1 MAYVAYK
8 GLKTPDEVLSKIAEF
23 IKTTDLT
30 IVQDLVDDY
39 DIYTASAV
47 DGKKFA
53 FKISHS
59 ESNNKTVENVVVL
72 RSANGTNIFGMTDDS
87 QQNNVVIRD
96 TNGGIGT
103 IVDSQQLKKDIHYEG
118 IGMTVGDAYSATVTW
133 HNQQNTPH
141 VVKSATVLGV
151 FMPITT
157 QVTDISYTLYCNYL
171 KKEEKT
177 LVFSVVRENTFQRQS
192 AHLIVGNLS
201 KYDVWHGG
209 VYFTGSL
216 NGSIND
222 FDMTIKAY
230 KLFEDTYELPEAYT
244 LPVFCQGSKGGT
256 YLQID
261 IDEAPSDFRGNI
273 HWASSFIDKS
283 IGTGKQL
290 AVPVRNSDS
299 GANVPNYYYMQ
310 SKDRLDWG
318 KNNNL
323 LNCITVDLP
332 IYFAVCVDPDVVQ
345 DYACCGYC
353 YGLSYI
359 SLLNF
364 QTGETYH
371 IDKYNSEGLEQVF
384 TMDKRRGWYGFDGFG
399 VYQEIVESTDNNT
412 STDNKDTYSTGVTTT
427 DTTTTTSTTTNTTP
441 STQSTI

>member
-8 GLKTPDEVLSKIAEF
+8 GLKTPDEVISKIAEF

-53 FKISHS
+53 FKISHN

-87 QQNNVVIRD
+87 QQQLNQ
-96 TNGGIGT
+96 
-103 IVDSQQLKKDIHYEG
+103 SQFKKDIHYEG

-141 VVKSATVLGV
+141 VLKSATVLGV

-201 KYDVWHGG
+201 KYDIWHGG

-222 FDMTIKAY
+222 FDMTIEAY
-230 KLFEDTYELPEAYT
+230 KLFEDTYELHEAYT

-345 DYACCGYC
+345 DYAWCGHC

-371 IDKYNSEGLEQVF
+371 IDKYNSESLEQVF

-399 VYQEIVESTDNNT
+399 VNQEIVESTDDNT
-412 STDNKDTYSTGVTTT
+412 STDNKDTYSTGG
-427 DTTTTTSTTTNTTP
+427 TTTNTTP
-441 STQSTI
+441 STQSTT

>member
-8 GLKTPDEVLSKIAEF
+8 GLKTPDEVISKIAEF

-87 QQNNVVIRD
+87 QQNDVVIRD

-141 VVKSATVLGV
+141 VVKSTTVLGV

-192 AHLIVGNLS
+192 AH
-201 KYDVWHGG
+201 
-209 VYFTGSL
+209 
-216 NGSIND
+216 
-222 FDMTIKAY
+222 
-230 KLFEDTYELPEAYT
+230 
-244 LPVFCQGSKGGT
+244 
-256 YLQID
+256 
-261 IDEAPSDFRGNI
+261 
-273 HWASSFIDKS
+273 
-283 IGTGKQL
+283 
-290 AVPVRNSDS
+290 
-299 GANVPNYYYMQ
+299 
-310 SKDRLDWG
+310 
-318 KNNNL
+318 
-323 LNCITVDLP
+323 
-332 IYFAVCVDPDVVQ
+332 
-345 DYACCGYC
+345 
-353 YGLSYI
+353 
-359 SLLNF
+359 
-364 QTGETYH
+364 
-371 IDKYNSEGLEQVF
+371 
-384 TMDKRRGWYGFDGFG
+384 
-399 VYQEIVESTDNNT
+399 
-412 STDNKDTYSTGVTTT
+412 
-427 DTTTTTSTTTNTTP
+427 
-441 STQSTI
+441 

>member
-8 GLKTPDEVLSKIAEF
+8 GLKTPDEVISKIAEF

-53 FKISHS
+53 FKLSHS

-87 QQNNVVIRD
+87 QQQLNQ
-96 TNGGIGT
+96 
-103 IVDSQQLKKDIHYEG
+103 SQFKKDIHYEG
-118 IGMTVGDAYSATVTW
+118 IGMTVGDAYSATATW

-157 QVTDISYTLYCNYL
+157 QDTDISYTLYCNYL

-192 AHLIVGNLS
+192 AHLIVGNLV
-201 KYDVWHGG
+201 KYDIWHGG

-222 FDMTIKAY
+222 FDMAIEAY
-230 KLFEDTYELPEAYT
+230 KLFEDTYELHEAYT

-273 HWASSFIDKS
+273 HWASSFIDKN

-332 IYFAVCVDPDVVQ
+332 IYFAVCVDPDVIQ

-371 IDKYNSEGLEQVF
+371 IDKYNSEDLEQVF
-384 TMDKRRGWYGFDGFG
+384 PMDKRRGWYGFDGFG
-399 VYQEIVESTDNNT
+399 VDQEIVESTEDNT
-412 STDNKDTYSTGVTTT
+412 SN
-427 DTTTTTSTTTNTTP
+427 TTS
-441 STQSTI
+441 STQSTTQDGDIICYVLYQ

>member
-8 GLKTPDEVLSKIAEF
+8 GLKTPDEVISKIAEF

-39 DIYTASAV
+39 DIYTSSAV

-87 QQNNVVIRD
+87 QQQLNQ
-96 TNGGIGT
+96 
-103 IVDSQQLKKDIHYEG
+103 SQFKKDIHYEG

-141 VVKSATVLGV
+141 VVKSETVLGV

-177 LVFSVVRENTFQRQS
+177 LVFSIVRENTFQRQS

-201 KYDVWHGG
+201 KYDIWHGG

-222 FDMTIKAY
+222 FDMTIEAY

-299 GANVPNYYYMQ
+299 GANIPNYYYIQ

-371 IDKYNSEGLEQVF
+371 IDKYNSESLEQVF

-399 VYQEIVESTDNNT
+399 VNQEIVESTDDNT
-412 STDNKDTYSTGVTTT
+412 STE
-427 DTTTTTSTTTNTTP
+427 STT
-441 STQSTI
+441 

>member
-8 GLKTPDEVLSKIAEF
+8 GLKTPDEVISKIAEF

-87 QQNNVVIRD
+87 QQQLNQ
-96 TNGGIGT
+96 
-103 IVDSQQLKKDIHYEG
+103 SQFKKDVYYEG
-118 IGMTVGDAYSATVTW
+118 IGMTVGDAYSTTVTW

-141 VVKSATVLGV
+141 VVKSTTALGV

-201 KYDVWHGG
+201 KYDIWHGG

-222 FDMTIKAY
+222 FDMTIEAY
-230 KLFEDTYELPEAYT
+230 QLFEDTYELHEAYT

-290 AVPVRNSDS
+290 AVPIRDSDS
-299 GANVPNYYYMQ
+299 GANIPNYYYLQ

-318 KNNNL
+318 RNNNL

-371 IDKYNSEGLEQVF
+371 IDKYNSESLEQVF

-399 VYQEIVESTDNNT
+399 VDQEIVESTDDNT
-412 STDNKDTYSTGVTTT
+412 S
-427 DTTTTTSTTTNTTP
+427 NTTP
-441 STQSTI
+441 STQSTT

>member
-87 QQNNVVIRD
+87 QQNDVVIRD

-141 VVKSATVLGV
+141 IVKSATVLGV

-261 IDEAPSDFRGNI
+261 IDEAPSDSRGNI

-299 GANVPNYYYMQ
+299 GANIPNYYYMQ

-345 DYACCGYC
+345 DYACCGHC

-371 IDKYNSEGLEQVF
+371 IDKYNSESLEQVF

-399 VYQEIVESTDNNT
+399 VDQEIVESTDDNT
-412 STDNKDTYSTGVTTT
+412 S
-427 DTTTTTSTTTNTTP
+427 NTTP

>member
-8 GLKTPDEVLSKIAEF
+8 GLKTPDEVISKIAEF

-87 QQNNVVIRD
+87 QQQPNQ
-96 TNGGIGT
+96 
-103 IVDSQQLKKDIHYEG
+103 SQSKKDIHYEG
-118 IGMTVGDAYSATVTW
+118 IGMTVGDAYSATATW

-141 VVKSATVLGV
+141 VVKSTTVLGV

-201 KYDVWHGG
+201 KYDMWHGG

-230 KLFEDTYELPEAYT
+230 KLFEDTYELPKAYT

-299 GANVPNYYYMQ
+299 GANIPNYYYMQ

-332 IYFAVCVDPDVVQ
+332 IYFAVCVDPDVIQ
-345 DYACCGYC
+345 DYACCGHC

-371 IDKYNSEGLEQVF
+371 IDKYNSESLEQVF

-399 VYQEIVESTDNNT
+399 VDQEIEESTDDNT
-412 STDNKDTYSTGVTTT
+412 S
-427 DTTTTTSTTTNTTP
+427 NTTP
-441 STQSTI
+441 STQSTT

>member
-8 GLKTPDEVLSKIAEF
+8 GLKTPDEVISKIAEF

-53 FKISHS
+53 FKLSHS

-87 QQNNVVIRD
+87 QQQLNQ
-96 TNGGIGT
+96 
-103 IVDSQQLKKDIHYEG
+103 SQFKKDIHYEG

-201 KYDVWHGG
+201 KYDIWHGG

-261 IDEAPSDFRGNI
+261 IDEAPSDSRGNI

-283 IGTGKQL
+283 LGTGKQL
-290 AVPVRNSDS
+290 AVPVRNADS
-299 GANVPNYYYMQ
+299 GTNIPNYYYMQ

-371 IDKYNSEGLEQVF
+371 IDKYNSESLEQVF

-399 VYQEIVESTDNNT
+399 VDQEIVESTDENA
-412 STDNKDTYSTGVTTT
+412 S
-427 DTTTTTSTTTNTTP
+427 NTTP
-441 STQSTI
+441 STQSTT

>member
-8 GLKTPDEVLSKIAEF
+8 GLKTPDEVISKIAEF
-23 IKTTDLT
+23 IKTTGLT

-39 DIYTASAV
+39 DIYTASSV

-53 FKISHS
+53 FKLSHS

-87 QQNNVVIRD
+87 QQQLNQ
-96 TNGGIGT
+96 
-103 IVDSQQLKKDIHYEG
+103 SQFKKDIHYEG

-141 VVKSATVLGV
+141 VVKSTTALGV

-201 KYDVWHGG
+201 KYDMWHGG

-222 FDMTIKAY
+222 FDMTIEAY
-230 KLFEDTYELPEAYT
+230 ELFEDTYELPEAYT

-261 IDEAPSDFRGNI
+261 IDEAPSDSRGNI

-290 AVPVRNSDS
+290 AVPVRNADN
-299 GANVPNYYYMQ
+299 GANIPNYYYMQ

-332 IYFAVCVDPDVVQ
+332 IYFAVCVDPDVIQ

-364 QTGETYH
+364 QTGEAYH
-371 IDKYNSEGLEQVF
+371 IDKYNSESLEQVF

-399 VYQEIVESTDNNT
+399 VDQEIVE
-412 STDNKDTYSTGVTTT
+412 
-427 DTTTTTSTTTNTTP
+427 STTTNTTP
-441 STQSTI
+441 STQSTT

>member
-8 GLKTPDEVLSKIAEF
+8 GLKTPDEVISKIAEF

-87 QQNNVVIRD
+87 QQQLNQ
-96 TNGGIGT
+96 
-103 IVDSQQLKKDIHYEG
+103 SQFKKDIYYEG
-118 IGMTVGDAYSATVTW
+118 IGMTVGDAYSTTVTW

-201 KYDVWHGG
+201 KYDIWHGG

-222 FDMTIKAY
+222 FDMTIEAY
-230 KLFEDTYELPEAYT
+230 KLFEDTYELHEAYT

-261 IDEAPSDFRGNI
+261 IDEAPSDSRGNI
-273 HWASSFIDKS
+273 HWASSFIDKNL
-283 IGTGKQL
+283 GTGKQL
-290 AVPVRNSDS
+290 AVPVRSSDS
-299 GANVPNYYYMQ
+299 GANIPNYYYMQ

-318 KNNNL
+318 NNNNL

-332 IYFAVCVDPDVVQ
+332 IYFAVCVDPDVIQ

-371 IDKYNSEGLEQVF
+371 IDKYNSESLEQVF

-399 VYQEIVESTDNNT
+399 VDQEIVESTDDNT
-412 STDNKDTYSTGVTTT
+412 S
-427 DTTTTTSTTTNTTP
+427 NTTP
-441 STQSTI
+441 STQSTT

>member
-8 GLKTPDEVLSKIAEF
+8 GLKTPDEVISKIAEF

-53 FKISHS
+53 FKLSHS
-59 ESNNKTVENVVVL
+59 ESNNKIVENVVVL

-87 QQNNVVIRD
+87 QQQLNQ
-96 TNGGIGT
+96 
-103 IVDSQQLKKDIHYEG
+103 SQFKKDIHYEG

-141 VVKSATVLGV
+141 VVKSTTALGV

-201 KYDVWHGG
+201 KYDIWHGG

-222 FDMTIKAY
+222 FDMTIEAY
-230 KLFEDTYELPEAYT
+230 KLFEDTYELNEAYT

-290 AVPVRNSDS
+290 AVPIRDSDS
-299 GANVPNYYYMQ
+299 GANIPNYYYLQ

-332 IYFAVCVDPDVVQ
+332 IYFAVCVDPDVIQ

-371 IDKYNSEGLEQVF
+371 IDKYNSESLEQVF

-399 VYQEIVESTDNNT
+399 VDQEIVESTDDNT
-412 STDNKDTYSTGVTTT
+412 STDNKDTYSTGGTTT
-427 DTTTTTSTTTNTTP
+427 DTTITTSTTTNTTP
-441 STQSTI
+441 STQSTT

>member
-8 GLKTPDEVLSKIAEF
+8 GLKTPDEVISKIAEF

-87 QQNNVVIRD
+87 QQQLNQ
-96 TNGGIGT
+96 
-103 IVDSQQLKKDIHYEG
+103 SQFKKDIHYEG

-141 VVKSATVLGV
+141 VVKSETVLGV

-177 LVFSVVRENTFQRQS
+177 LVFSIVRENTFQRQS

-201 KYDVWHGG
+201 KYDIWHGG

-222 FDMTIKAY
+222 FDMTIEAY

-299 GANVPNYYYMQ
+299 GANIPNYYYIQ

-371 IDKYNSEGLEQVF
+371 IDKYNSESLEQVF

-399 VYQEIVESTDNNT
+399 VNQEIVESTDDNT
-412 STDNKDTYSTGVTTT
+412 STE
-427 DTTTTTSTTTNTTP
+427 STT
-441 STQSTI
+441 

>member
-8 GLKTPDEVLSKIAEF
+8 GLKTPDEVISKIAEF

-53 FKISHS
+53 FKLSHS

-87 QQNNVVIRD
+87 QQQLNQ
-96 TNGGIGT
+96 
-103 IVDSQQLKKDIHYEG
+103 SQFKKDIHYEG

-141 VVKSATVLGV
+141 VVKSTTALGV

-201 KYDVWHGG
+201 KYDIWHGG

-222 FDMTIKAY
+222 FDMTIEAY
-230 KLFEDTYELPEAYT
+230 KLFKDIYELNEAYT

-290 AVPVRNSDS
+290 AVPVRNADN
-299 GANVPNYYYMQ
+299 GANIPNYYYMQ

-371 IDKYNSEGLEQVF
+371 IDKYNSESLEQVF

-399 VYQEIVESTDNNT
+399 VDQEIVESTDDNT
-412 STDNKDTYSTGVTTT
+412 STDNKDTYSTGGTTT
-427 DTTTTTSTTTNTTP
+427 DTTITTSTTTNTTP
-441 STQSTI
+441 STQSTT

>member
-8 GLKTPDEVLSKIAEF
+8 GLKTPDEVISKIAEF

-87 QQNNVVIRD
+87 QQQLNQ
-96 TNGGIGT
+96 
-103 IVDSQQLKKDIHYEG
+103 SQFKKDIHYEG
-118 IGMTVGDAYSATVTW
+118 IGMTVGDAYSSTVTW

-141 VVKSATVLGV
+141 VVKSTTVLGV

-157 QVTDISYTLYCNYL
+157 KVTDISYTLYCNYL

-177 LVFSVVRENTFQRQS
+177 LVFSIVRENTFQRQS

-201 KYDVWHGG
+201 KYDMWHGG

-299 GANVPNYYYMQ
+299 GANIPNYYYMQ

-318 KNNNL
+318 NNNNL

-332 IYFAVCVDPDVVQ
+332 IYFAVCVDPDVIQ

-364 QTGETYH
+364 QTGEIYH
-371 IDKYNSEGLEQVF
+371 IDKYNSESLEQVF

-399 VYQEIVESTDNNT
+399 VDQEIVESTDDNT
-412 STDNKDTYSTGVTTT
+412 S
-427 DTTTTTSTTTNTTP
+427 NTTP
-441 STQSTI
+441 STQSTT

>member
-1 MAYVAYK
+1 
-8 GLKTPDEVLSKIAEF
+8 
-23 IKTTDLT
+23 
-30 IVQDLVDDY
+30 
-39 DIYTASAV
+39 
-47 DGKKFA
+47 
-53 FKISHS
+53 
-59 ESNNKTVENVVVL
+59 
-72 RSANGTNIFGMTDDS
+72 
-87 QQNNVVIRD
+87 
-96 TNGGIGT
+96 
-103 IVDSQQLKKDIHYEG
+103 
-118 IGMTVGDAYSATVTW
+118 
-133 HNQQNTPH
+133 
-141 VVKSATVLGV
+141 
-151 FMPITT
+151 
-157 QVTDISYTLYCNYL
+157 
-171 KKEEKT
+171 
-177 LVFSVVRENTFQRQS
+177 
-192 AHLIVGNLS
+192 
-201 KYDVWHGG
+201 
-209 VYFTGSL
+209 
-216 NGSIND
+216 
-222 FDMTIKAY
+222 MTIKAY

-261 IDEAPSDFRGNI
+261 IDEAPSDSRGNI

-283 IGTGKQL
+283 ISTGKQL

-299 GANVPNYYYMQ
+299 GANIPNYYYMQ

-345 DYACCGYC
+345 DYACCGHC

-371 IDKYNSEGLEQVF
+371 IDKYNSESLEQVF

-399 VYQEIVESTDNNT
+399 VDQEIVESTDDNT
-412 STDNKDTYSTGVTTT
+412 S
-427 DTTTTTSTTTNTTP
+427 NTTP

>member
-8 GLKTPDEVLSKIAEF
+8 GLKTPDEVISKIAEF

-87 QQNNVVIRD
+87 QQQLNQ
-96 TNGGIGT
+96 
-103 IVDSQQLKKDIHYEG
+103 SQFKKDIHYEG

-141 VVKSATVLGV
+141 VVKSTTVLGV

-201 KYDVWHGG
+201 KYDIWHGG

-222 FDMTIKAY
+222 FDMTIEAY

-345 DYACCGYC
+345 DYACCGHC

-371 IDKYNSEGLEQVF
+371 IDKYNSESLEQVF

-399 VYQEIVESTDNNT
+399 VYQEIVESTDDNT
-412 STDNKDTYSTGVTTT
+412 STDNKDTYSTG
-427 DTTTTTSTTTNTTP
+427 STTTNTTP
-441 STQSTI
+441 STQSTT

>member
-8 GLKTPDEVLSKIAEF
+8 GLKTPDEVISKIAEF

-87 QQNNVVIRD
+87 QQ
-96 TNGGIGT
+96 
-103 IVDSQQLKKDIHYEG
+103 QLKQSQFKKDTHYEG

-141 VVKSATVLGV
+141 VVKSETVLGV

-177 LVFSVVRENTFQRQS
+177 LVFSIVRENTFQRQS

-201 KYDVWHGG
+201 KYDIWHGG

-222 FDMTIKAY
+222 FDMTIEAY

-299 GANVPNYYYMQ
+299 GANIPNYYYMQ

-345 DYACCGYC
+345 DYACCGHC

-364 QTGETYH
+364 QTGEPYH
-371 IDKYNSEGLEQVF
+371 IDKYNSESLEQVF

-399 VYQEIVESTDNNT
+399 VYQE
-412 STDNKDTYSTGVTTT
+412 
-427 DTTTTTSTTTNTTP
+427 
-441 STQSTI
+441 

>member
-8 GLKTPDEVLSKIAEF
+8 GLKTPDEVISKIAEF

-87 QQNNVVIRD
+87 QQ
-96 TNGGIGT
+96 
-103 IVDSQQLKKDIHYEG
+103 QLKQPQFKKDIHYEG
-118 IGMTVGDAYSATVTW
+118 IGMTVGDAYSTTVTW

-201 KYDVWHGG
+201 KYDIWHGG

-222 FDMTIKAY
+222 FDMTIEAY
-230 KLFEDTYELPEAYT
+230 KLFEDTYELHEAYT

-299 GANVPNYYYMQ
+299 GANIPNYYYMQ

-345 DYACCGYC
+345 DYACCGHC

-371 IDKYNSEGLEQVF
+371 IDKYNSESLEQVF

-399 VYQEIVESTDNNT
+399 VDQEIVESTDDNT
-412 STDNKDTYSTGVTTT
+412 S
-427 DTTTTTSTTTNTTP
+427 NTTP

>member
-8 GLKTPDEVLSKIAEF
+8 GLKTPDEVISKIAEF

-59 ESNNKTVENVVVL
+59 ESNNKIVENVVVL

-87 QQNNVVIRD
+87 QQQLNQ
-96 TNGGIGT
+96 
-103 IVDSQQLKKDIHYEG
+103 SQFKKDIHYEG
-118 IGMTVGDAYSATVTW
+118 IGMTVGDTYSTTVTW

-141 VVKSATVLGV
+141 VVKSTTVLGV
-151 FMPITT
+151 FMPVTT

-192 AHLIVGNLS
+192 THLIVGNLS
-201 KYDVWHGG
+201 KYDIWHGG

-283 IGTGKQL
+283 LGTGKQL
-290 AVPVRNSDS
+290 AVPVRNSDD
-299 GANVPNYYYMQ
+299 GANIPNYYYMQ

-332 IYFAVCVDPDVVQ
+332 IYFAVCVDPDVIQ

-371 IDKYNSEGLEQVF
+371 IDKYNSESLEQVF

-399 VYQEIVESTDNNT
+399 VDQEIAENTDDNT
-412 STDNKDTYSTGVTTT
+412 STGGTTT
-427 DTTTTTSTTTNTTP
+427 DTTTATSTTTNTTP
-441 STQSTI
+441 STQSTT

>member
-8 GLKTPDEVLSKIAEF
+8 GLKTPDEVISKIAEF

-53 FKISHS
+53 FKLSHS

-87 QQNNVVIRD
+87 QQQLNQ
-96 TNGGIGT
+96 
-103 IVDSQQLKKDIHYEG
+103 SQFKKDIHYEG
-118 IGMTVGDAYSATVTW
+118 IGMTVGDAYSTTVTW

-201 KYDVWHGG
+201 KYDIWHGG

-222 FDMTIKAY
+222 FDMTIEAY
-230 KLFEDTYELPEAYT
+230 KLFEDTYELHEAYT

-290 AVPVRNSDS
+290 AVPIRNSDS
-299 GANVPNYYYMQ
+299 GANVPNYYYIQ
-310 SKDRLDWG
+310 SRDRLDWG

-371 IDKYNSEGLEQVF
+371 IDKYNSESLEQVF

-399 VYQEIVESTDNNT
+399 VYQEIVESTDDNT
-412 STDNKDTYSTGVTTT
+412 STDNKDTYSTGGTTT
-427 DTTTTTSTTTNTTP
+427 DTTT
-441 STQSTI
+441 STQSTT

>member
-8 GLKTPDEVLSKIAEF
+8 GLKTPDEVISKIAEF

-87 QQNNVVIRD
+87 QQQPNQ
-96 TNGGIGT
+96 
-103 IVDSQQLKKDIHYEG
+103 SQFKKDIHYEG
-118 IGMTVGDAYSATVTW
+118 IGMTVGDAYSTTVTW

-141 VVKSATVLGV
+141 VVKSTTVLGV

-201 KYDVWHGG
+201 KYDRWHGG

-230 KLFEDTYELPEAYT
+230 KLFEDTYELHEAYT
-244 LPVFCQGSKGGT
+244 LPVFCQGSRGGT

-283 IGTGKQL
+283 VGTGKQL
-290 AVPVRNSDS
+290 AVPVRSSDS
-299 GANVPNYYYMQ
+299 GANIPNYYYMQ

-332 IYFAVCVDPDVVQ
+332 IYFAVCVDPDVIQ

-371 IDKYNSEGLEQVF
+371 IDKYNSESLEQVF

-399 VYQEIVESTDNNT
+399 VDQEIVESTNDNT
-412 STDNKDTYSTGVTTT
+412 SAGGTTT
-427 DTTTTTSTTTNTTP
+427 DTTTATSTTTNTTP
-441 STQSTI
+441 STQSTT

>member
-8 GLKTPDEVLSKIAEF
+8 GLKTPDEVISKIAEF
-23 IKTTDLT
+23 IKTTGLT

-53 FKISHS
+53 FKLSHS

-87 QQNNVVIRD
+87 QQQLNQ
-96 TNGGIGT
+96 
-103 IVDSQQLKKDIHYEG
+103 SQFKKDIHYEG

-141 VVKSATVLGV
+141 VVKSTTALGV

-201 KYDVWHGG
+201 KYDMWHGG

-261 IDEAPSDFRGNI
+261 IDEAPSDSRGNI

-299 GANVPNYYYMQ
+299 GANIPNYYYMQ

-332 IYFAVCVDPDVVQ
+332 IYFAVCVDPDVIQ

-364 QTGETYH
+364 QTGEAYH
-371 IDKYNSEGLEQVF
+371 IDKYNSESLEQVF

-399 VYQEIVESTDNNT
+399 VDQEIVE
-412 STDNKDTYSTGVTTT
+412 
-427 DTTTTTSTTTNTTP
+427 STTTNTTP
-441 STQSTI
+441 STQSTT

>member
-8 GLKTPDEVLSKIAEF
+8 GLKTPDEVISKIAEF

-53 FKISHS
+53 FKLSHS

-87 QQNNVVIRD
+87 QQQPNQ
-96 TNGGIGT
+96 
-103 IVDSQQLKKDIHYEG
+103 SQFKKDIHYEG

-141 VVKSATVLGV
+141 VVKSETVLGV

-201 KYDVWHGG
+201 KYDIWHGG

-222 FDMTIKAY
+222 FDMTIEAY
-230 KLFEDTYELPEAYT
+230 KLFEDTYELHEAYT

-299 GANVPNYYYMQ
+299 GANIPNYYYMQ

-345 DYACCGYC
+345 DYACCGHC

-371 IDKYNSEGLEQVF
+371 IDKYNSESLEQVF

-399 VYQEIVESTDNNT
+399 VDQEIVENTDDNT
-412 STDNKDTYSTGVTTT
+412 S
-427 DTTTTTSTTTNTTP
+427 NTTP
-441 STQSTI
+441 STQSTT

>member
-8 GLKTPDEVLSKIAEF
+8 GLKTPDEVISKIAEF

-87 QQNNVVIRD
+87 QQNDVVIRD
-96 TNGGIGT
+96 TNEGIGT

-261 IDEAPSDFRGNI
+261 IDEAPSDSRGNI

-299 GANVPNYYYMQ
+299 GANIPNYYYMQ

-345 DYACCGYC
+345 DYACCGHC

-371 IDKYNSEGLEQVF
+371 IDKYNSESLEQVF

-399 VYQEIVESTDNNT
+399 VDQEIVESTDDNT
-412 STDNKDTYSTGVTTT
+412 S
-427 DTTTTTSTTTNTTP
+427 NTTP